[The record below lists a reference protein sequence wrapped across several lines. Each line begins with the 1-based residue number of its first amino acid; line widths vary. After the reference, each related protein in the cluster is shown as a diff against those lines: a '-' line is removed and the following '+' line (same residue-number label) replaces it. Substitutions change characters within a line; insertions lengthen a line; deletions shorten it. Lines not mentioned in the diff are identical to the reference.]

1 MSATSTMIVMPCDI
15 CQEEMRE
22 TDTGMVCWR
31 GSCRNL
37 IPYHELHRYEGVRIV
52 KTAEANNGN

>member
-1 MSATSTMIVMPCDI
+1 MSATNTMVVMPCDI

-22 TDTGMVCWR
+22 TDTGMVCWP
-31 GSCRNL
+31 CHNL
-37 IPYHELHRYEGVRIV
+37 IPHHELHRYEGVRIV